1 MKKALT
7 IYVTICLICP
17 IFNYQEDKP
26 IQEEIEVEFWCDCGE
41 VKLVTSIRHYN
52 YCEKKEQ

>member
-1 MKKALT
+1 MKTALT

-26 IQEEIEVEFWCDCGE
+26 IQEEIDVVDFWCDCGVVE
-41 VKLVTSIRHYN
+41 RWEMIPLKWV
-52 YCEKKEQ
+52 